1 MNILFCTKKITCGYG
16 GLEVVTV
23 VLANKLSKEG
33 HNVSI
38 FCFEKEDC
46 DLVTRI
52 SPDVKLLV
60 GAGYNISKENSI
72 ILHNII
78 IDLHIDVVVNQWGA
92 NPFIIYSLS
101 KAKKGTGVKIITVYH
116 SNPGTNVHINTICAE
131 IAETS
136 NFLLQVIL
144 QIKKY
149 LFWLITSSI
158 IRYVYRKSDKYM
170 ILSNSFIDGFKRF
183 TGLSN
188 VSKLL
193 IMPNPVTI
201 DQADCSSGVNA
212 KKKEVIYV
220 GRINYGD
227 KRTYRVLEVWSLLE
241 KKFPEWKLKI
251 IGDGPDRT
259 DLEDRA
265 LHLGLNSVSFEGRKS
280 PVEYYKRASILM
292 LTSDFEGFPLVLP
305 ECMSFGVV
313 PVVYGS
319 YSAVYDIIDGNNGL
333 VSEPQ
338 FGKFSAENMT
348 DCVSSLMSDEQ
359 LLMKMSS
366 AAVKTAEKYSI
377 DTIYQSWMNILNNL
391 VLKEG
396 K

>member
-1 MNILFCTKKITCGYG
+1 MNILFLLKSFGIG
-16 GLEVVTV
+16 GLEIVSQT
-23 VLANKLSKEG
+23 LANKFVAKG
-33 HNVSI
+33 HNVV
-38 FCFEKEDC
+38 CFAFAECESTVADRLDEKVNLYVQNSYEYNSENIASLRQC
-46 DLVTRI
+46 
-52 SPDVKLLV
+52 LL
-60 GAGYNISKENSI
+60 ENSI
-72 ILHNII
+72 DVII
-78 IDLHIDVVVNQWGA
+78 NQWGLPYLPVKIATEASKGLNVKIVSVHHNSPDA
-92 NPFIIYSLS
+92 NGMLQAAKLHRSEQHWWLGKYFYSL
-101 KAKKGTGVKIITVYH
+101 KYYILRLVTGL
-116 SNPGTNVHINTICAE
+116 SM
-131 IAETS
+131 
-136 NFLLQVIL
+136 
-144 QIKKY
+144 
-149 LFWLITSSI
+149 
-158 IRYVYRKSDKYM
+158 RYVYSKSDIYM
-170 ILSNSFIDGFKRF
+170 VLSQSFVEKFKKF
-183 TGLSN
+183 TFMRN
-188 VSKLL
+188 PDHL
-193 IMPNPVTI
+193 IVQTNPVTVK
-201 DQADCSSGVNA
+201 QPDCIVRQD
-212 KKKEVIYV
+212 KKREILYV
-220 GRINYGD
+220 GRLDSIQ
-227 KRTYRVLEVWSLLE
+227 KKVSRVIDVWSLLE
-241 KKFPEWKLKI
+241 HQYPDWNLVI
-251 IGDGPDRT
+251 VGDGPARQE
-259 DLEDRA
+259 LQNQA
-265 LHLGLNSVSFEGRKS
+265 LKLGLSRISFEGFKS